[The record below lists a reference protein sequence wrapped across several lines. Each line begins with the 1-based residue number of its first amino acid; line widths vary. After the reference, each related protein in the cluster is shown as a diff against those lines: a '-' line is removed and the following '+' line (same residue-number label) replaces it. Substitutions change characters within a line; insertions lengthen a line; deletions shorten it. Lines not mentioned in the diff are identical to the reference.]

1 MDYHTFA
8 NSFTGVII
16 ENVHLIY
23 KYWGIDDFV
32 GCLLLIQIIK

>member
-16 ENVHLIY
+16 ENVPLIY
-23 KYWGIDDFV
+23 KYWGIDNFV
-32 GCLLLIQIIK
+32 CLLLIQIIK